1 MGWWRT
7 SDQRIRPKGRS
18 CLKKNK
24 RAVDIH
30 ATQHLTDKNKCLFTM
45 FELHQNVLINLHDG
59 TGHVLHELIPKYFKF
74 NKMENDFFRYF

>member
-18 CLKKNK
+18 CLKKNIT
-24 RAVDIH
+24 ALDIH

-59 TGHVLHELIPKYFKF
+59 TGHVLHELILKYFKF

>member
-1 MGWWRT
+1 M
-7 SDQRIRPKGRS
+7 PE
-18 CLKKNK
+18 KNI

>member
-7 SDQRIRPKGRS
+7 SDQWIRPKGRS
-18 CLKKNK
+18 CLKKI

-59 TGHVLHELIPKYFKF
+59 TGNVLHELILKLF
-74 NKMENDFFRYF
+74 

>member
-1 MGWWRT
+1 M
-7 SDQRIRPKGRS
+7 PE
-18 CLKKNK
+18 KNK

-59 TGHVLHELIPKYFKF
+59 TGHVLHELILKYFKF
-74 NKMENDFFRYF
+74 NKMENKMFLFIYG